1 MSIADQVI
9 DATRS
14 PDFLATEMPAGIR
27 VPRCSSPDPCAARQ
41 NMIDNG
47 DMTEEYSVGWWCYLV
62 LVLQCL
68 RRLAMVVVWQLGLG
82 SFRGVHGA
90 AFLNPLRTR
99 DTLRSRG
106 LNEGVS
112 HRALRSPMA
121 LLTRLVPTN
130 VAR

>member
-47 DMTEEYSVGWWCYLV
+47 DMAEEYWLV
-62 LVLQCL
+62 VLSCL
-68 RRLAMVVVWQLGLG
+68 SSPVPPPIGYGGRLATWT
-82 SFRGVHGA
+82 R
-90 AFLNPLRTR
+90 FLPRR
-99 DTLRSRG
+99 PWRSIFEPSTYARY
-106 LNEGVS
+106 VTI
-112 HRALRSPMA
+112 ARSQ
-121 LLTRLVPTN
+121 
-130 VAR
+130 